1 MKRSRAAHS
10 LICFVLVLGVLSG
23 LWGGSIAFAAQES
36 DSVSFSPLPNQE
48 EEPPVEEELP
58 ELTLGAKY
66 ANLRDISGSIF
77 EFEVDVG
84 IDNPGKDA
92 QFFLDATPP
101 SPDWRA
107 EVWAGFYAE
116 DKQVAS
122 ITLGRF
128 TAREKIRVRIIPET
142 RYLPEPGEYI
152 VTLEVSSTELGI
164 KETIDLTAIV
174 TGIYDFSM
182 FTATGQL
189 NTQARAGQDNHF
201 EILLVNAGSQPIEH
215 ITFTSDKPGG
225 WSITFE
231 PDEIDILEPGDR
243 REVNAIIT
251 PIEKAIAGDY
261 AITLRAVDEYVADS
275 LQLRVTV
282 VTPTIWGGVGI
293 GIAASVIVGLALLF
307 RRLGR
312 R

>member
-1 MKRSRAAHS
+1 
-10 LICFVLVLGVLSG
+10 
-23 LWGGSIAFAAQES
+23 
-36 DSVSFSPLPNQE
+36 
-48 EEPPVEEELP
+48 
-58 ELTLGAKY
+58 
-66 ANLRDISGSIF
+66 
-77 EFEVDVG
+77 VG
-84 IDNPGKDA
+84 INNPGEDT
-92 QFFLDATPP
+92 QFFLDAIPP

-128 TAREKIRVRIIPET
+128 TAKEKIRVRIVPET
-142 RYLPEPGEYI
+142 GYMPEPGEYI
-152 VTLEVSSTELGI
+152 VTLEASSAELGI

-189 NTQARAGQDNHF
+189 NTQARAGQDNHL

-225 WSITFE
+225 WNITFE
-231 PDEIDILEPGDR
+231 PDEIDVLGPGDR
-243 REVNAIIT
+243 REVDAVIT
-251 PIEKAIAGDY
+251 PTQKAIAGDY
-261 AITLRAVDEYVADS
+261 AITLRAEDEHVSDS

-282 VTPTIWGGVGI
+282 VTPTIWGGAGI
-293 GIAASVIVGLALLF
+293 GIAASVIAGLAILF